1 MHICLNMIVRNERNT
16 ILRCLESVAPFIDSW
31 VICDTGSTDMTQDI
45 ILQFMSD
52 RGIPGELHEFEFVNF
67 GAARNRALGLAQE
80 RIATIQGSY
89 ILLMDAD
96 MELVAGCDPDP
107 FRDLTRQYY
116 QLQQSGAGLTYWN
129 TRLVG
134 RCAPAEYIGVT
145 HEYLDT
151 SGDAEKLDAPW
162 FRDHMDG
169 GSRGDKYERD
179 LELLKAENDRDP
191 KNLRTLYY
199 LAQTYKDVGKFEAAA
214 VLYGTRAKSGGWE
227 EEAWHAMLQSGRC
240 WLRSGDRP
248 YHEGGFIYSCLEA
261 YSMRPSRAEPLLSLA
276 TYYRERGKNELAVMF
291 AKQGLRTPY
300 PSTDVLFIERE
311 AYYDGFMQE
320 IAIAGFYVPRLK
332 EEAREACEYLAVRRH
347 LQAAMRQQARYNLQ
361 FYAEPLDTLAHSFSP
376 VRLTTLKRV
385 MNPSVVLTP
394 GGRLLTT
401 ARIINYTI
409 NPDGSYVTP
418 DGDACIRT
426 ENSLCELD
434 PITLQVTAASDIKP
448 PADYPEP
455 LYRAVQGFEDI
466 RLFTSNDDFL
476 HFIATVRDINAEGIA
491 TPITGVIQ
499 PCAIGFSVDYRMTD
513 WRIIPHKDGSRHEKN
528 WMPVNA
534 FDGVFGGG
542 LFVYSCDP
550 TIVLGRFGQTIAAR
564 QSPIACENW
573 RGSSQLINF
582 MDGWLAVIHEVNE
595 MPGAGERS
603 YLHRFV
609 FFDRSFTIERWSRQF
624 YLQRRGIEF
633 VAGLCWHPDKRRLV
647 ISWGANRDSEAWV
660 GTISDDDVDAMMMYN

>member
-16 ILRCLESVAPFIDSW
+16 ILRCLESVAPFISSW
-31 VICDTGSTDMTQDI
+31 VVCDTGSTDMTQEMILEFMGDRHIEGVLHDI
-45 ILQFMSD
+45 
-52 RGIPGELHEFEFVNF
+52 EFVNF
-67 GAARNRALGLAQE
+67 GSARNRALDLARE
-80 RIATIQGSY
+80 FDGSRTADY

-96 MELVAGCDPDP
+96 MVLVAGRDPDP
-107 FRDLTRQYY
+107 FHDLTADCY
-116 QLQQSGAGLTYWN
+116 QLQQSGSGLSYWN
-129 TRLVG
+129 TRLIK
-134 RCAPAEYIGVT
+134 RSAPAEYIGVT
-145 HEYLDT
+145 HEYLNT
-151 SGDAEKLDAPW
+151 WASPEKLDAPW

-169 GSRGDKYERD
+169 GSRGDKYARD
-179 LELLKAENDRDP
+179 LNLLEAEYDRDP

-199 LAQTYKDVGKFEAAA
+199 LAQTYKDLGHFESAA
-214 VLYGTRAKSGGWE
+214 VFYQRRAEAGGWE

-240 WLRSGDRP
+240 WLKAGDRP
-248 YHEGGFIYSCLEA
+248 YNSGGFVYSCLEA
-261 YSMRPSRAEPLLSLA
+261 YAMRPSRAEPLLSLA
-276 TYYRERGKNELAVMF
+276 TYYRERGKNEMAVMF
-291 AKQGLRTPY
+291 AKQGMSIPY
-300 PSTDVLFIERE
+300 PGNDVLFVERE
-311 AYYDGFMQE
+311 AYHDGFKQE
-320 IAIAGFYVPRLK
+320 IAIAGFYSGDR
-332 EEAREACEYLAVRRH
+332 EEAREHCEYLAGRRH
-347 LQAAMRQQARYNLQ
+347 EQHAMRQQARYNLQ
-361 FYAEPLDTLAHSFSP
+361 FYSEQLGVLATSFSP
-376 VRLTTLKRV
+376 VRLTTLERV

-401 ARIINYTI
+401 ARIVNYTI

-448 PADYPEP
+448 PSDYPEP

>member
-1 MHICLNMIVRNERNT
+1 MHICLNMIVRNERKN
-16 ILRCLESVAPFIDSW
+16 ILRCLESVAPFISSW
-31 VICDTGSTDMTQDI
+31 VICDTGSTDMTQEM
-45 ILQFMSD
+45 ILEFMGD
-52 RGIPGELHEFEFVNF
+52 RGIEGVLHEIEFVNF
-67 GAARNRALGLAQE
+67 GSARNRALDLARE
-80 RIATIQGSY
+80 FEGSRTADY

-96 MELVAGCDPDP
+96 MVLVAGRDPDP
-107 FRDLTRQYY
+107 FHDLTRQYY

-134 RCAPAEYIGVT
+134 RRAPAEYIGVT

-151 SGDAEKLDAPW
+151 SGDAEKLEAPW

-179 LELLKAENDRDP
+179 LKLLEAEYDRDP

-199 LAQTYKDVGKFEAAA
+199 LAQTYKDLGHFESAA
-214 VLYGTRAKSGGWE
+214 VFYQRRAEAGGWE

-240 WLRSGDRP
+240 CLRAGARP

-261 YSMRPSRAEPLLSLA
+261 YAMRPSRAEPLLDLA
-276 TYYRERGKNELAVMF
+276 RYYRERGKNDLAVMF
-291 AKQGLRTPY
+291 AKQGMSIPY
-300 PSTDVLFIERE
+300 PENDVLFVERE
-311 AYYDGFMQE
+311 AYHDGFKQE
-320 IAIAGFYVPRLK
+320 ISIAGFYTGDK
-332 EEAREACEYLAVRRH
+332 SDAYGHCEYLATRRESPV
-347 LQAAMRQQARYNLQ
+347 RQQARYNLQ
-361 FYAEPLDTLAHSFSP
+361 FYSVPLGVLATSFEP
-376 VRLTTLKRV
+376 VRLSNLGGT

-394 GGRLLTT
+394 GGRLITT
-401 ARIINYTI
+401 VRIVNYTI

-418 DGDACIRT
+418 LNDACIRT

-434 PITLQVTAASDIKP
+434 PVTLQITAASDLKP
-448 PADYPEP
+448 PSDYPAP
-455 LYRAVQGFEDI
+455 LYGAVQGFEDI
-466 RLFTSNDDFL
+466 RLFTTDDNFL
-476 HFIATVRDINAEGIA
+476 HFIATVRDINAEGTA
-491 TPITGVIQ
+491 TQITGVIQ
-499 PCAIGFSVDYRMTD
+499 PCAVGFSVDYRMTD
-513 WRIIPHKDGSRHEKN
+513 WRIIIHSDKLRHEKN

-534 FDGVFGGG
+534 CDGAFGGG

-550 TIVLGRFGQTIAAR
+550 TVVLGRLGQAIAAR

-573 RGSSQLINF
+573 RGSSQLIQF

-609 FFDRSFTIERWSRQF
+609 FFDRAFTIKRWSRQF